1 MPNGNRRGARV
12 WENGGRQGT
21 NKEGKGCGSMEV
33 RLQSG
38 KLILVETDRLGEI
51 GKLRGFLTEEEMEQL
66 EEAAAGAYRGGV
78 RKEGTA

>member
-1 MPNGNRRGARV
+1 
-12 WENGGRQGT
+12 
-21 NKEGKGCGSMEV
+21 MEI

-66 EEAAAGAYRGGV
+66 EEAAAEAYRGGV